1 MRLNR
6 YLAHRGYAT
15 RRAAD
20 GLIKAGRVLL
30 NGRKAKLGEKIQS
43 TDTVEVIGGVSE
55 RELLYIA
62 YYKPRGVITH
72 SPQAGERSIGQ
83 IASFGEVFPVG
94 RLDKE
99 SEGLIILTNDG
110 RITERLLHPRFRHEK
125 EYQTTV
131 REKIPHAAP
140 AILEKGVVSA
150 GERLTA
156 QKVTILGPHTLSVV
170 LTEGKKHQI
179 RRMLDAVN
187 LTVEKL
193 VRIRIMGIHLG
204 ALTPGSGRKITGAAR
219 LAFLRSLD
227 LSNPAA

>member
-6 YLAHRGYAT
+6 YLASQGYAT
-15 RRAAD
+15 RRGAD
-20 GLIKAGRVLL
+20 ELIKAGRVLR
-30 NGRKAKLGEKIQS
+30 NGEKAKLGEKVES
-43 TDTVEVIGGVSE
+43 TDRVEVIGGVSE
-55 RELLYIA
+55 RELLYVA

-72 SPQAGERSIGQ
+72 SPQGNERSIWE
-83 IASFGEVFPVG
+83 ISSFGEVFPVG

-110 RITERLLHPRFRHEK
+110 RITERLLHPRFLHEK
-125 EYQTTV
+125 EYHVTV
-131 REKIPHAAP
+131 REKVSHAAP
-140 AILEKGVVSA
+140 GILEKGVVNA
-150 GERLTA
+150 GEELRA
-156 QKVTILGPHTLSVV
+156 KKVSILGPHELSII

-204 ALTPGSGRKITGAAR
+204 ALSPGSGRKITGAAR
-219 LAFLRSLD
+219 LAFLQSLELAHP
-227 LSNPAA
+227 LS